1 MIRDERA
8 LTDRGEVAA
17 PADLRSGN
25 TLGGIVLTD
34 GGAALGTL
42 EDVVLEIE
50 ASAVVVGYQVRTSEA
65 LPPPPGGTVFLPA
78 SDDAVASGEGLVVPA
93 AMADLAVNDVVA
105 LGAVLRSLSQ
115 RRKES

>member
-42 EDVVLEIE
+42 EDVILEIE

-65 LPPPPGGTVFLPA
+65 LPPPPGGTVFLRLP
-78 SDDAVASGEGLVVPA
+78 
-93 AMADLAVNDVVA
+93 MT
-105 LGAVLRSLSQ
+105 RSPRGRAWWSRQ
-115 RRKES
+115 PWPISPSMT